1 MHEAKFL
8 TAMLQAFP
16 YGAHLA
22 WPLALALAWLAGEV
36 AHRWNFPRISTY
48 GLVGFA
54 LAQSQLGLLPMPS
67 EEAGALLPNVAFGL
81 ILFEFGYRINLRW
94 LRINRWLGA
103 TGLLEAALTFA
114 AVYGLVR
121 WWGGGNLTALLLAS
135 LSMSTSP
142 ASVMRVINEHRSSG
156 QVTERILHLTA
167 INCVLAVFAF
177 KVVLGFWTFDTSG
190 NLWLAISNSVVVLA
204 VSAGLGALFGAG
216 VPAILRAIG
225 RLSQDATV
233 AFAVAVLVL
242 VGLTHA
248 FKLSPLLAALT
259 FGLVARHR
267 RVALNRTQRN
277 FGALGDL
284 LAVLLFVY
292 VASTIA
298 WPRVIA
304 GMGLALALVAV
315 RALTKVLAVA
325 ALSRA
330 SGTTWRKGALAG
342 LGLTPISVF
351 VILLLEQTRYL
362 GVDLID
368 HLAPLAAA
376 TLLLEVIGPVA
387 TQQALRWAGEAGEE
401 ERKDAA

>member
-1 MHEAKFL
+1 MLEALPFGL
-8 TAMLQAFP
+8 
-16 YGAHLA
+16 HLA
-22 WPLALALAWLAGEV
+22 WPLSLALAWLAGEI
-36 AHRWNFPRISTY
+36 AHRWNVPRVSTY

-54 LAQSQLGLLPMPS
+54 LAQSQLGLLPPLS
-67 EEAGALLPNVAFGL
+67 DETGALLPNLAFGL
-81 ILFEFGYRINLRW
+81 ILFEFGYRINLHW
-94 LRINRWLGA
+94 LRINRWLAA

-114 AVYGLVR
+114 AVYILVR
-121 WWGGGNLTALLLAS
+121 WWGGAHLTALLLAS
-135 LSMSTSP
+135 LAMSTSP

-204 VSAGLGALFGAG
+204 VSAGLGALFGVG
-216 VPAILRAIG
+216 VPAVLRLVG

-233 AFAVAVLVL
+233 AFAVAILIL
-242 VGLTHA
+242 VGLTLA
-248 FKLSPLLAALT
+248 LKLSPLLAALT

-267 RVALNRTQRN
+267 RVALNKTQRN

-292 VASTIA
+292 VASTIS
-298 WPRVIA
+298 WPRVVT
-304 GMGLALALVAV
+304 GMGLAVALVIV
-315 RALTKVLAVA
+315 RAVIKVAVVA

-330 SGTTWRKGALAG
+330 SGTTWRKGALVGVG
-342 LGLTPISVF
+342 LMPISVF

-368 HLAPLAAA
+368 QLAPLAAA
-376 TLLLEVIGPVA
+376 TLLLEVLGPVA

-401 ERKDAA
+401 ERKNAT

>member
-1 MHEAKFL
+1 
-8 TAMLQAFP
+8 MLRSVEPVFQDFP
-16 YGAHLA
+16 FALHLA
-22 WPLALALAWLAGEV
+22 WPMALALAWLAGEV
-36 AHRWNFPRISTY
+36 AHRWNVPRVSTY
-48 GLVGFA
+48 GLVGFV
-54 LAQSQLGLLPMPS
+54 LAQSQLGLLPALTGDTGP
-67 EEAGALLPNVAFGL
+67 LLPNLAFGL

-94 LRINRWLGA
+94 LRINRWLAA
-103 TGLLEAALTFA
+103 TGLLEAGLTFA
-114 AVYGLVR
+114 AVYLLVR
-121 WWGGGNLTALLLAS
+121 WWGGANLTALLLAS

-142 ASVMRVINEHRSSG
+142 APIMRVINEHRSSG

-190 NLWLAISNSVVVLA
+190 NLWLAISNSLVVLA
-204 VSAGLGALFGAG
+204 VSAGLGALFGVVA
-216 VPAILRAIG
+216 PAVLRATG
-225 RLSQDATV
+225 RLSQDATL
-233 AFAVAVLVL
+233 AFAVAILVL

-248 FKLSPLLAALT
+248 FKLSPLLATLT

-298 WPRVIA
+298 WPRVVT
-304 GMGLALALVAV
+304 GLALALALMAV
-315 RALTKVLAVA
+315 RAVTKVAAVA

-342 LGLTPISVF
+342 LGLMPISVF

-368 HLAPLAAA
+368 QLAPLAAA
-376 TLLLEVIGPVA
+376 TLLLELLGPVA
-387 TQQALRWAGEAGEE
+387 TQQALRWAGEAAQEE
-401 ERKDAA
+401 PKDAA